1 MRLTEEAKVKR
12 DLKQFFNQL
21 GSYWFMPATHGF
33 GRSGVP
39 DFVVCINGRFVGVE
53 CKGTASNK
61 TTALQ
66 RAELRKIITAGG
78 VAAVVD
84 TTNIDEFK
92 AAISELATGW
102 APVPTAFADLR
113 REQDKVLPTD

>member
-12 DLKQFFNQL
+12 ELKQFFDQL
-21 GSYWFMPATHGF
+21 GGYWFMPATHGF

-53 CKGTASNK
+53 CKGTPSNK

-66 RAELRKIITAGG
+66 RAELRKILAAGG
-78 VAAVVD
+78 VSAVVD
-84 TTNIDEFK
+84 LTNIKEFK
-92 AAISELATGW
+92 EAISELATGW
-102 APVPTAFADLR
+102 TPIPAAFADLR
-113 REQDKVLPTD
+113 REQDKTLPTD